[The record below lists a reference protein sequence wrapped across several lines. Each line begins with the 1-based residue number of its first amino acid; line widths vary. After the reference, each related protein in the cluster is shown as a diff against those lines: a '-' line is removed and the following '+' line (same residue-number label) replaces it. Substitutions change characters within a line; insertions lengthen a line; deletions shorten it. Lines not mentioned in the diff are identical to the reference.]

1 MGPRAGLDGRKISPP
16 PGFDPRTGHPVAQ
29 SLYRLN
35 YPAHIQAINPWKVAW
50 WHVVPMGEKKNTY
63 RVLVGKLEGKRAV
76 GRPRRRWKN
85 PTIMDLTEIVYEGV
99 DWYLSRQYTNSDST
113 KYSITNI
120 LTAITL
126 Y

>member
-1 MGPRAGLDGRKISPP
+1 
-16 PGFDPRTGHPVAQ
+16 
-29 SLYRLN
+29 
-35 YPAHIQAINPWKVAW
+35 
-50 WHVVPMGEKKNTY
+50 VVPMGEKKNTY